1 MATEKTISVRF
12 LRDDSVHRVGE
23 KPMTYKEGQV
33 YALREDRAKMR
44 IANGIAE
51 EAKPDDDKVDSSKT
65 VAGKDSSNPG
75 VGSVDVAAGS
85 GKGTAK

>member
-23 KPMTYKEGQV
+23 KPMTYEAGKV

-51 EAKPDDDKVDSSKT
+51 EAKPDDDKVDGSKT
-65 VAGKDSSNPG
+65 VAGKDGSNPG
-75 VGSVDVAAGS
+75 VGSVDVATSGAKGS
-85 GKGTAK
+85 AK